1 MKICAVICEYNP
13 FHNGH
18 KYQLERV
25 RAESGCDT
33 ILCLMSGNF
42 TQRGDAAVFG
52 KFRRAAHAIS
62 GGADAVLELPA
73 DFAVAPAEIFAQGAV
88 RILASVPDVTTLAFG
103 CESGTKEE
111 FLAAA
116 KATLSEDKQFKAA
129 LKENLKGG
137 VSYAQART
145 RTALQFNQEIDE
157 ALLTSP
163 NNILGV
169 EYCRALLAC
178 GSTIQPMPLLRKGG
192 GYSDTSVLNNFSSA
206 TALRACM
213 KEKTR
218 KSKKALKNNLPP
230 DVYRDALAFAPNAYE
245 QAAMC
250 ALARVS
256 ADTLSRTLDC
266 TEGLENRFKAM
277 SKSNPEYGA
286 MLAKMVSKRYTL
298 SRLKRIV
305 AANFLGIRE
314 REVRDSLAA
323 PLYYKVLAVKKS
335 RAEEIFAS
343 LNAGAFPLLVRK
355 SDAASLR
362 KETLVCFE
370 RDVLANDLYNI
381 LTGEQVNEYQTVF
394 VE

>member
-1 MKICAVICEYNP
+1 MKFCAVICEYNP

-18 KYQLERV
+18 KYQLDRIRE
-25 RAESGCDT
+25 ESGCDAV
-33 ILCLMSGNF
+33 LCLMSGNF

-52 KFRRAAHAIS
+52 KFRRAAHAIA
-62 GGADAVLELPA
+62 GGADVVVELPA

-88 RILASVPDVTTLAFG
+88 RIVASLPSVKALAFG
-103 CESGTKEE
+103 CESGTRED

-116 KATLSEDKQFKAA
+116 QATLSEDKQFKAA

-137 VSYAQART
+137 VSFARART
-145 RTALQFNQEIDE
+145 QTALQFNQEIDE

-169 EYCRALLAC
+169 EYCRALL
-178 GSTIQPMPLLRKGG
+178 SLKSDILPLPFPRKGG
-192 GYSDTSVLNNFSSA
+192 GYADTSVLNNFSSA

-218 KSKKALKNNLPP
+218 KSKKALKNNLPK
-230 DVYRDALAFAPNAYE
+230 DVSRDALAWRPFPYE

-250 ALARVS
+250 ALASVS
-256 ADTLSRTLDC
+256 ADTLARTTDC

-277 SKSNPEYGA
+277 AKSNPEYET
-286 MLAKMVSKRYTL
+286 MLAKIVSKRYTL

-314 REVRDSLAA
+314 KEVRDSMEA
-323 PLYYKVLAVKKS
+323 PLYYKVLAVRKS
-335 RAEEIFAS
+335 RSEEIFAA
-343 LNAGAFPLLVRK
+343 LKEGAFPLLVRK
-355 SDAASLR
+355 SDAAALR
-362 KETLVCFE
+362 KDTLACFE
-370 RDVLANDLYNI
+370 RDILANDLYNA
-381 LTGEQVNEYQTVF
+381 LTGEHVNEYQTVF